1 MYSIEISDKNG
12 CLSISEDFE
21 IIITGINNANRLDDI
36 RNYLDSTN
44 GELNLT
50 NLPNEPILIQV
61 YSPLGKLLLRKE
73 TVEQEEQL
81 DLWNLGKGL
90 HYLRTKTE

>member
-21 IIITGINNANRLDDI
+21 IIIAGINNANQLNDI

-50 NLPNEPILIQV
+50 NLPNELILIQV
-61 YSPLGKLLLRKE
+61 PHWVNFSYARKRLNKKNSL
-73 TVEQEEQL
+73 TY
-81 DLWNLGKGL
+81 GI
-90 HYLRTKTE
+90 